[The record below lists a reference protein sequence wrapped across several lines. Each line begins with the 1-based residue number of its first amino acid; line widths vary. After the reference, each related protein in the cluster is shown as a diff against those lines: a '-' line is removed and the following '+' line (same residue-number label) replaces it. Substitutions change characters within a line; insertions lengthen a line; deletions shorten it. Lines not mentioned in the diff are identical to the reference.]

1 MNQTEKIKM
10 MHVMMNKVK
19 LRTKLIGGFCFVAL
33 ITLAV
38 GLTGWKS
45 TSDITAQ
52 LHKCLSFRKIILT
65 N

>member
-1 MNQTEKIKM
+1 M
-10 MHVMMNKVK
+10 K
-19 LRTKLIGGFCFVAL
+19 LSAKLIGGFCFVAL

-38 GLTGWKS
+38 GLAGWKS

-52 LHKCLSFRKIILT
+52 LHKVTDQTLITEKFSRI